1 MPHSRNRDEHLS
13 PKCCCKSS
21 NFCYLILKIVK
32 TILFRLES
40 TVLEL
45 NREKDV
51 LMREKEDVSSLLAR
65 RNDDLDRL
73 TTELKA
79 LTDQLLHA
87 NKEKSEVMIKSEELN
102 GKQLALDYK

>member
-1 MPHSRNRDEHLS
+1 M
-13 PKCCCKSS
+13 
-21 NFCYLILKIVK
+21 
-32 TILFRLES
+32 
-40 TVLEL
+40 

>member
-1 MPHSRNRDEHLS
+1 
-13 PKCCCKSS
+13 
-21 NFCYLILKIVK
+21 
-32 TILFRLES
+32 
-40 TVLEL
+40 
-45 NREKDV
+45 
-51 LMREKEDVSSLLAR
+51 MREKEDVSSLLAR